1 MIIYCRI
8 SAFSI
13 QREYERCVHRINKS
27 ECRKEGLNYLKNQA
41 INDTL
46 INGYQVL
53 CNKQIGLNWFC
64 NNDELTDEDV
74 RDSSSETSTLRE
86 LIYINGAYVSP
97 LLLVIIFVYYIV
109 MKVKCC
115 AEERPAEPEPFY
127 DEVLDAIVESR
138 L

>member
-8 SAFSI
+8 SAFSV
-13 QREYERCVHRINKS
+13 QREFERCVHRINKS

-74 RDSSSETSTLRE
+74 RDSSSENSTLRE

-97 LLLVIIFVYYIV
+97 FLLVIIFVYYIV
-109 MKVKCC
+109 MKVKCS

-127 DEVLDAIVESR
+127 DEVLDTIVERR

>member
-8 SAFSI
+8 STFSV
-13 QREYERCVHRINKS
+13 QREFEGCVHRINKR
-27 ECRKEGLNYLKNQA
+27 ECRKEGVDYLKNQA

-46 INGYQVL
+46 INGYHVL

-74 RDSSSETSTLRE
+74 RDSSSENSTLRE
-86 LIYINGAYVSP
+86 FIYINGAYVSP
-97 LLLVIIFVYYIV
+97 LLLFIIFVYYIV

-115 AEERPAEPEPFY
+115 AEERPPEPEPFY
-127 DEVLDAIVESR
+127 DEVLDTIVESR

>member
-1 MIIYCRI
+1 MIIYFRI
-8 SAFSI
+8 STFSV
-13 QREYERCVHRINKS
+13 QREFERCVHLIKKS
-27 ECRKEGLNYLKNQA
+27 ECRKEGVNYLKNQA

-46 INGYQVL
+46 INGYQVI

-109 MKVKCC
+109 MKVKCF
-115 AEERPAEPEPFY
+115 AEGRPAEPEPFY

>member
-8 SAFSI
+8 STFSV
-13 QREYERCVHRINKS
+13 QREFERCVHRINKS
-27 ECRKEGLNYLKNQA
+27 ECRKEGVNYLKNQA

-74 RDSSSETSTLRE
+74 RDSSSETRE

-97 LLLVIIFVYYIV
+97 LLLFIIFVYYIV
-109 MKVKCC
+109 MKVKSC
-115 AEERPAEPEPFY
+115 AEERPPEPEPCY
-127 DEVLDAIVESR
+127 DEVLDTIVGSR